1 MILNHETT
9 ENRRLP
15 VRCYKCAEGCIH
27 LEYGNAMFTF
37 TQQQF
42 RVLAE
47 VVVETYRRI
56 QVETD
61 PNVESLEFTESLV
74 M

>member
-1 MILNHETT
+1 MNHDTNETP
-9 ENRRLP
+9 RIP
-15 VRCYKCAEGCIH
+15 VRCFKCPEGCIH

-47 VVVETYRRI
+47 IVGETYRRI
-56 QVETD
+56 QAETEPTAD
-61 PNVESLEFTESLV
+61 SLEFAESLV

>member
-1 MILNHETT
+1 MHHETNDT
-9 ENRRLP
+9 LRIP

-47 VVVETYRRI
+47 VVGETFRRI
-56 QVETD
+56 QVETEPTAD
-61 PNVESLEFTESLV
+61 SLEFAESLV

>member
-9 ENRRLP
+9 ETLRFS

-47 VVVETYRRI
+47 VIGETFRQI
-56 QVETD
+56 QAESESTAK
-61 PNVESLEFTESLV
+61 SLEFTESLV